1 MTSQTARGEGPYRGE
16 PRVWEAAVG
25 RGEDCLKANARRY
38 RVKARNPARAAL
50 TTLKRDNMS
59 MVGAF
64 DANLHIAV
72 YPGDNP
78 SGNPVAVLAMGGD
91 VKSPQLVLKYA
102 RLQPDDTPLHKRGGP
117 LDRAAL
123 HHELPTAARR
133 RAEDQLGYQGFR
145 ELITSDYWEREL
157 TLYCGTAA
165 VLAAIGFPMSP
176 GVFVVGAIILL
187 IRGLV
192 RLLGQEIRIQL
203 RRRRMI
209 HDPSLQSVL
218 STSAVRRLF
227 AHGLQVPPEM
237 LGQSL
242 ATKVLRGAV
251 TVPDLKG
258 SYALNLFVDEDSRI
272 AAGGLRPAQ
281 LDKAVPEANREV
293 TPEDIAHSDN
303 VLTVVFRRPK
313 RRRRHADAAAQRGG
327 YGAGAE
333 PAAAAGADK
342 VDLDDLG
349 ALSKTPAKVDI
360 DDLGGS
366 RKSTAKQRPTDAD
379 DEDEVVDAEVIDEE
393 QMYKR

>member
-1 MTSQTARGEGPYRGE
+1 MTTQSARGEGPYRGE
-16 PRVWEAAVG
+16 PRVWEAAIG

-50 TTLKRDNMS
+50 TSLKRDNMS

-78 SGNPVAVLAMGGD
+78 SGDPVAVLAMGGD
-91 VKSPQLVLKYA
+91 VKSPQLVVKYA
-102 RLQPDDTPLHKRGGP
+102 RLQPDDTPLHQRGGP

-123 HHELPTAARR
+123 HREMPTAARR
-133 RAEDQLGYQGFR
+133 RAEEQLGCQGFR
-145 ELITSDYWEREL
+145 ELVTSDYWEREL

-165 VLAAIGFPMSP
+165 VLAAIGFPMTP

-187 IRGLV
+187 IRGLI
-192 RLLGQEIRIQL
+192 RLLGQEIRIQI

-227 AHGLQVPPEM
+227 AQGLELPPDM
-237 LGQSL
+237 LARQL
-242 ATKVLRGAV
+242 ATKVMRGHV

-258 SYALNLFVDEDSRI
+258 SHALHLFVDEDSRI

-281 LDKAVPEANREV
+281 LDKAVPEVNREV
-293 TPEDIAHSDN
+293 TPEDLEHSDN

-313 RRRRHADAAAQRGG
+313 RRRPQME
-327 YGAGAE
+327 AE
-333 PAAAAGADK
+333 PAQTSGAGTNVEPAEAGPDK

-349 ALSKTPAKVDI
+349 AQSTRPAKVDI

-366 RKSTAKQRPTDAD
+366 RRSKARQRPQHGD
-379 DEDEVVDAEVIDEE
+379 DEDIVDAEVVEEE